1 MVKRKFLKIFFVL
14 GAILMS
20 TGLFGCADKDSFENG
35 EYNAV
40 LVAQPFVFSS
50 YVSDLKVEIKN
61 NVLFIEDKEIGVLS
75 HGKINQDSWMNLND
89 YEVFQNE
96 ELVDLMNIKKGF
108 KIESSTSIKGA
119 DYFYLIEKENNPY
132 LLFASKVE
140 DYIGIFKAY
149 VLVPR

>member
-1 MVKRKFLKIFFVL
+1 MLKRKFLKIFFVL
-14 GAILMS
+14 GVILMS
-20 TGLFGCADKDSFENG
+20 TGSFGCANKDSFENG

-40 LVAQPFVFSS
+40 LIAQPFYFSS

-61 NVLFIEDKEIGVLS
+61 NELFIEDEDIGVLS
-75 HGKINQDSWMNLND
+75 RGKINQDSWMNLND

-108 KIESSTSIKGA
+108 KIESSTNIKGA
-119 DYFYLIEKENNPY
+119 DYFYLIEMENNPY

-140 DYIGIFKAY
+140 NYIGIFKVY
-149 VLVPR
+149 ILVSR